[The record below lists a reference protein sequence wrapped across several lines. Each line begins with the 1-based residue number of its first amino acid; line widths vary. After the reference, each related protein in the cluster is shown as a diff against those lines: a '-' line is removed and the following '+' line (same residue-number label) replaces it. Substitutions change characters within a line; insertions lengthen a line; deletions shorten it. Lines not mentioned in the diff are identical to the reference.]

1 MLLSY
6 ISTQELKQIRN
17 IVWKYAKPKTYR
29 RLLIFWGIVFALLYF
44 HTIFSMGFSKLL
56 HQQRTFWIIYNIVFV
71 VTVILS
77 GFTLKKDFKKGFL
90 RHTKSGYYAAWI
102 SLSPDSDKKALFVD
116 IMKKN
121 SELLSLYN
129 QNKGELHLSS
139 KPGDNNYNIN
149 KDPIFKNL
157 QSNPFLIHPSFKRY
171 ESFLNT
177 DHYYI
182 FVICVPHTKKQM
194 YNKYQYLIF
203 EKSKWNQLA
212 LNPHLAEIKHI
223 TDNYRNLANK

>member
-44 HTIFSMGFSKLL
+44 YTVFSTGFSKLL
-56 HQQRTFWIIYNIVFV
+56 HQQRTFWIIYTIICVIAILIVS
-71 VTVILS
+71 LN
-77 GFTLKKDFKKGFL
+77 LKRDFRKGFL
-90 RHTKSGYYAAWI
+90 RHTKSGYYAAWV

-116 IMKKN
+116 IMQKN
-121 SELLSLYN
+121 PELLSLYN
-129 QNKGELHLSS
+129 QNKGELYLSS

-149 KDPIFKNL
+149 KDPIFKSL
-157 QSNPFLIHPSFKRY
+157 QSASLLHPSFKRY

-203 EKSKWNQLA
+203 EKSKWNQTL

-223 TDNYRNLANK
+223 TDNYRNLTNK